1 MSVPS
6 DQRALFLRLPDEL
19 IHEIFK
25 LCHVSDHFNLALTC
39 RRLADGGNAT
49 LERHRA
55 AYREYGVVTDW
66 KYLTIPSVLQK
77 VITDPYVAWNVR
89 TIEIFGTRYSWEQW
103 GDFMSEVP
111 STVRVFPSPDPEDIL
126 SLTFGD
132 GNDGILKAL
141 LITLCPRLNVLKT
154 AKSNDETGN
163 NCDWELME
171 WLSQIITMS
180 WRRDSW
186 APGLKSL
193 REVSIG
199 IPTRLCLMLLPGLK
213 SVYFGNMNLQTVADW
228 GSEEQPPPLAA
239 LTGCSTVEHV
249 FLDQFVDR
257 YDTDDQQ
264 YTAESVMEFL
274 LIPKK
279 LKTLTVRGGLKL
291 QLSNPANNQA
301 LYVLMLHLSKSLE
314 HAIEYN
320 CRLRPS
326 ESTWGWF
333 GRTQPIRRLY
343 SETNKVTINAVN
355 VMTLGFPQLATRKE
369 EIDEWKGTRYL
380 YHRAHQILPNVEVI
394 LVQKSYRDDEKMDSE
409 VMEKLERLLYLLVE
423 NTARSDGKL
432 KAIFIQQ
439 QSNPNKGNTIADFD
453 YSKLINLGR
462 ERDIDIH
469 VKENKNVPF
478 YQYDFPTPPIMSSL
492 QETGTENVIS
502 ANPTATTLQIVCLG
516 QECASTTVNNTVVIG
531 PWADKTVAKG
541 AASTGTFHWMVSV
554 SSFGVSS
561 IECLVSSGTAK
572 ACTTAAFADGEG
584 LTDTAT
590 GLEEITEAFELSFSS
605 VPVVITKGQDLLRS
619 SQATATVTKEPTS
632 VETTGSESTAK
643 DGPTATGSSADAAS
657 PQETNGASSS
667 AIRIIGAMMIAA
679 ISSAIVQ
686 V

>member
-6 DQRALFLRLPDEL
+6 DQRSLFLRLPDEL

-39 RRLADGGNAT
+39 RRLAAGGNAT

-126 SLTFGD
+126 SSTFGD
-132 GNDGILKAL
+132 GQTYHQFQWCEAFEKPHWSDLSDEDWGDSMNYAIWGTTRREQYEESIIGQHLSTYIDLLLEHGHFGCEDYQIERLSYPLRSGNDGILKAL

-186 APGLKSL
+186 APGLRSI

-199 IPTRLCLMLLPGLK
+199 IPTGLWFEDRNLFGVHKPRHFRSLMLLPGLK

-239 LTGCSTVEHV
+239 LTGCSTVENV

-257 YDTDDQQ
+257 YDMQDQQ

-355 VMTLGFPQLATRKE
+355 VMTLGFPQLATCKE

-394 LVQKSYRDDEKMDSE
+394 LVQKTYRDDEMMDSE

-423 NTARSDGKL
+423 NTARSGGKL

-439 QSNPNKGNTIADFD
+439 QPNPNKGNTIADFD

-492 QETGTENVIS
+492 QETGTEDGMRVFD
-502 ANPTATTLQIVCLG
+502 PFMGCRAT
-516 QECASTTVNNTVVIG
+516 S
-531 PWADKTVAKG
+531 
-541 AASTGTFHWMVSV
+541 
-554 SSFGVSS
+554 
-561 IECLVSSGTAK
+561 
-572 ACTTAAFADGEG
+572 
-584 LTDTAT
+584 
-590 GLEEITEAFELSFSS
+590 
-605 VPVVITKGQDLLRS
+605 
-619 SQATATVTKEPTS
+619 
-632 VETTGSESTAK
+632 
-643 DGPTATGSSADAAS
+643 
-657 PQETNGASSS
+657 
-667 AIRIIGAMMIAA
+667 
-679 ISSAIVQ
+679 
-686 V
+686 

>member
-6 DQRALFLRLPDEL
+6 DQRAHFLRLTDEL
-19 IHEIFK
+19 IHEIFN

-66 KYLTIPSVLQK
+66 KYLTIPSALQK
-77 VITDPYVAWNVR
+77 VITDPYVAWNFR

-126 SLTFGD
+126 SSTFGD
-132 GNDGILKAL
+132 GQTYHQFQWREAFEKPHWSDLSDEDCGDSMNYAIWGTTRREQYEESIIRQHLSTYIDLLLEYGHFGCEDYQIERLSYPLRSGNDGILKAL

-186 APGLKSL
+186 APGLRSL

-199 IPTRLCLMLLPGLK
+199 IPTGLWFENRNLFGVHKPRHFRSLMLLPGLK

-228 GSEEQPPPLAA
+228 RSEEQPPPLAA
-239 LTGCSTVEHV
+239 LTGCSTVENV

-257 YDTDDQQ
+257 YDMQDQQ

-333 GRTQPIRRLY
+333 GRTQPIRKLY
-343 SETNKVTINAVN
+343 SETTKVTINAVN

-369 EIDEWKGTRYL
+369 EIDEWKRTRYL
-380 YHRAHQILPNVEVI
+380 YHRAHQTLPNVEVI
-394 LVQKSYRDDEKMDSE
+394 LVQKSYRDDEMMDSE
-409 VMEKLERLLYLLVE
+409 VMGKLERLLYLLVE
-423 NTARSDGKL
+423 DTARSGGKL

-439 QSNPNKGNTIADFD
+439 QPNPNKGNTIADFD

-478 YQYDFPTPPIMSSL
+478 YHYEFPTPPSMSSL
-492 QETGTENVIS
+492 QETSTEDGMGVFD
-502 ANPTATTLQIVCLG
+502 PFTGCWAT
-516 QECASTTVNNTVVIG
+516 S
-531 PWADKTVAKG
+531 
-541 AASTGTFHWMVSV
+541 
-554 SSFGVSS
+554 
-561 IECLVSSGTAK
+561 
-572 ACTTAAFADGEG
+572 
-584 LTDTAT
+584 
-590 GLEEITEAFELSFSS
+590 
-605 VPVVITKGQDLLRS
+605 
-619 SQATATVTKEPTS
+619 
-632 VETTGSESTAK
+632 
-643 DGPTATGSSADAAS
+643 
-657 PQETNGASSS
+657 
-667 AIRIIGAMMIAA
+667 
-679 ISSAIVQ
+679 
-686 V
+686 